1 MTPADLLSSLVA
13 VYPPEGTL
21 LERTGALKGDRRIA
35 PALLARAMQVVTRPC
50 PYSRVQ
56 VVQMTMTRPAG

>member
-35 PALLARAMQVVTRPC
+35 PAPLARAMQVVTAPM
-50 PYSRVQ
+50 SLQ
-56 VVQMTMTRPAG
+56 QGAGHLGRWCRY

>member
-35 PALLARAMQVVTRPC
+35 PAPLTRAMQVC
-50 PYSRVQ
+50 Q
-56 VVQMTMTRPAG
+56 